1 MMPTWGVLA
10 SGMRCFVRL
19 QTMNVKSRAAYAMDT
34 WMEMV
39 LFALAQGAGLA
50 FLWVVF
56 TKIHAVGGWTLAEV
70 AFLYGLLLMSMALYR
85 LGFQGVRDTGM
96 MILDGTFDQVLTKPR
111 SVMLILSCRRANMNG
126 LGDLLMGL
134 AFVLFAA
141 AELDYTWTPAR
152 ICQLLLVV
160 VSSNAIMTAVMMAQ
174 AATCFWLVRFTVLHE
189 LIIALRHYCLYP
201 LTIYGVVIRILLSS
215 LVPLA
220 FCSYYPA
227 AVMLAKDGMTA
238 GWIMGPPLVG
248 MASLLL
254 AFGLFRWGQGAYE
267 STGS

>member
-1 MMPTWGVLA
+1 
-10 SGMRCFVRL
+10 
-19 QTMNVKSRAAYAMDT
+19 
-34 WMEMV
+34 
-39 LFALAQGAGLA
+39 
-50 FLWVVF
+50 
-56 TKIHAVGGWTLAEV
+56 
-70 AFLYGLLLMSMALYR
+70 MALYR

-126 LGDLLMGL
+126 FGDLLMGL

-160 VSSNAIMTAVMMAQ
+160 VSGNAIMTAVMMAQ

-189 LIIALRHYCLYP
+189 LILVLRHYCLYP

-220 FCSYYPA
+220 FCSY
-227 AVMLAKDGMTA
+227 
-238 GWIMGPPLVG
+238 
-248 MASLLL
+248 
-254 AFGLFRWGQGAYE
+254 
-267 STGS
+267 

>member
-1 MMPTWGVLA
+1 MATWAGLA
-10 SGMRCFVRL
+10 AGMRCFVRL
-19 QTMNVKSRAAYAMDT
+19 QTMNVKSRAAYAVDT

-70 AFLYGLLLMSMALYR
+70 AFLYGLLLLSMALYR
-85 LGFQGVRDTGM
+85 LGFQGVRDTSM
-96 MILDGTFDQVLTKPR
+96 MILDGSFDQMLTKPR
-111 SVMLILSCRRANMNG
+111 SVLLLLSCRRANVNG
-126 LGDLLMGL
+126 FGDLLMGL

-141 AELDYTWTPAR
+141 AELDYTWTLGR
-152 ICQLLLVV
+152 IFQLLLVIV
-160 VSSNAIMTAVMMAQ
+160 AGNAIMTAVMMAQ

-227 AVMLAKDGMTA
+227 AAMLAKDGMAA
-238 GWIMGPPLVG
+238 GWILGPPLVG
-248 MASLLL
+248 VVSLLL
-254 AFGLFRWGQGAYE
+254 AFGLFRWGQSAYE